1 MKVSWVVDPK
11 VFERF
16 IVRYKPAD
24 SSETPLEKTLPGEVS
39 TIDLTDLK
47 EDTTYIV
54 ELVGYR
60 RGKPSKPLV
69 AQVRTGTDL
78 LPEATTI
85 GTTVTAQFLDTT
97 TQLAVHEM
105 FVPSPFGAPTD
116 AAEEMRIT
124 DIACDSMRVSWVVD
138 PRVFTRF
145 IVRYNPADLR
155 DKPVDKSLPGHAST
169 VELTDLRENTEYVVA
184 LLGFRRGKQSNPLT
198 ARVTT
203 ECKQKVITLPP
214 KVLPEEVSGTTGL
227 YELPASITQLRPSVV
242 SIESTEGVPVVSA
255 NELHITEIA
264 PNSVKVSWVVDPN
277 VFDHFIVQYTPTA
290 STEKPL
296 EKRLPGQVSM
306 VDLLDLTENTE
317 YTIKLIGYR
326 RKTPSKPLMALVTTD
341 IKVVTLMPDVLIE
354 QIPGTTA
361 GYILP
366 ETTKYVPSKE
376 VSVRSEYGAPTDS
389 ADELHITEI
398 TSDSMKEAIDYTV
411 TRGHSGGHNRPSSP
425 TRS

>member
-1 MKVSWVVDPK
+1 MVTSP
-11 VFERF
+11 RHLSQA
-16 IVRYKPAD
+16 RCPLPSN
-24 SSETPLEKTLPGEVS
+24 SSK
-39 TIDLTDLK
+39 
-47 EDTTYIV
+47 
-54 ELVGYR
+54 R
-60 RGKPSKPLV
+60 
-69 AQVRTGTDL
+69 
-78 LPEATTI
+78 
-85 GTTVTAQFLDTT
+85 
-97 TQLAVHEM
+97 LAV
-105 FVPSPFGAPTD
+105 PSRGAAFGIIHHPACHVSLRPVLTPH
-116 AAEEMRIT
+116 ANPIIVGIVTVNVIT
-124 DIACDSMRVSWVVD
+124 SASPQSRCHTAS
-138 PRVFTRF
+138 
-145 IVRYNPADLR
+145 L
-155 DKPVDKSLPGHAST
+155 SLPLDICSFF
-169 VELTDLRENTEYVVA
+169 L
-184 LLGFRRGKQSNPLT
+184 FP
-198 ARVTT
+198 T

-398 TSDSMKEAIDYTV
+398 TSDSMKVSWVVNTETFDHFIVQFKPSDSLEKPFDKTIPGQVFTV
-411 TRGHSGGHNRPSSP
+411 DLVDLNEDTEYVIILLGSRGGKLSRPLVAQAKTGICYITCSFKELVVYEMYEYN
-425 TRS
+425 